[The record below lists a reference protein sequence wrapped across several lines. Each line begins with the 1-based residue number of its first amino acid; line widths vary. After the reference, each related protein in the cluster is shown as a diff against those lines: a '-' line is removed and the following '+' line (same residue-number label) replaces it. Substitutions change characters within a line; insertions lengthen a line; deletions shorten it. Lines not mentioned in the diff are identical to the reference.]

1 MRRDP
6 DKNKS
11 SGKLWKY
18 EESVENQCSQI
29 LSKYGVFQELI
40 SIRLFAKTFICFGSI
55 TFTAWCSA
63 LTTQKQYKTIQINI
77 NNTKKNQY
85 KCKKTIQK
93 QHKQKQISIRLF
105 AKTFIGFGSITF
117 AAWCSA
123 LTIQTQHKNNTETA
137 QKQYRIYSKLYRNN
151 TNQHKNSTN
160 QYKTIE
166 ILSSN
171 NTETNKKPI
180 TFTL

>member
-55 TFTAWCSA
+55 TFTAWCPA
-63 LTTQKQYKTIQINI
+63 LTIEKQHKTTQINTNANQHKQYKEKSIQMQK
-77 NNTKKNQY
+77 NNTKTTQTKTNQHQTVCQNFY
-85 KCKKTIQK
+85 LFRLNHLYGLMLSSNNTKTIQ
-93 QHKQKQISIRLF
+93 
-105 AKTFIGFGSITF
+105 
-117 AAWCSA
+117 
-123 LTIQTQHKNNTETA
+123 
-137 QKQYRIYSKLYRNN
+137 NN
-151 TNQHKNSTN
+151 TNQHKTI
-160 QYKTIE
+160 QKKYKK
-166 ILSSN
+166 N
-171 NTETNKKPI
+171 TNKNKSASDCLPKLLSVLAQSP
-180 TFTL
+180 FRLDAQL